1 MSTNYFLFSKP
12 SAQPVEDNSA
22 VQIETFRGHDVHI
35 LPSIMMNDYLKN
47 GLYENWLIEWCR
59 QFCNK
64 DKIFLDIGAHSGTY
78 AISLARSCHT
88 VYAFEPQRMTY
99 YALCGGVALSQ
110 CQNVFCEKVGLG
122 SPEQVGIQTLNIVSN
137 DGGGSSLHATSG
149 ILRREEIII
158 KTLDS
163 DFDFGGRAV
172 GFIKMDVEDNELM
185 VLQGA
190 KATIAA
196 SGRPAI
202 VFESNDAGKFREIQ
216 TYLLETLGYK
226 AVIKINGTNNM
237 FLASNS

>member
-12 SAQPVEDNSA
+12 SAQSVEDTSA

-35 LPSIMMNDYLKN
+35 LPSIMMNDYLNN
-47 GLYENWLIEWCR
+47 GLYESPLIEWCR
-59 QFCNK
+59 QFCHK

-78 AISLARSCHT
+78 AISLARSCHS

-149 ILRREEIII
+149 ILRREKIVL
-158 KTLDS
+158 KTLDG
-163 DFDFGGRAV
+163 DFDFGGREI
-172 GFIKMDVEDNELM
+172 GFIKMDVEDNEIM

-190 KATIAA
+190 KTTIVA

-202 VFESNDAGKFREIQ
+202 VFESNDATKFREIQ
-216 TYLLETLGYK
+216 SYLIETLGYE
-226 AVIKINGTNNM
+226 AVVKINGTNNM
-237 FLASNS
+237 FLATTN